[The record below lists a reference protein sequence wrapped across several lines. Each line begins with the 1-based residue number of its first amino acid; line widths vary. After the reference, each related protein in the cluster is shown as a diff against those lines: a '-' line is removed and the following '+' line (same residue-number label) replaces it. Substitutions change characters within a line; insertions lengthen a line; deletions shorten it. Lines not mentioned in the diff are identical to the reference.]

1 MEKNNIMHLGLR
13 SEAVS
18 FYKRFI
24 LSSLFLISLTVTAQ
38 VDVSIDRLRSMPES
52 ELIKYYNQAKSQGYS
67 ENQIIELARLKGA
80 SPSEIAELK
89 EKFKLLKSTKNPS
102 TTADTDTISELNETP
117 FGIQP
122 GDSNAIDYSPVYG
135 ADFFTNPKVVFTPS
149 LNLATPASYQLGPG
163 DTIAIELWGASA
175 NTFVKEISKSGTISI
190 EGIAPVYL
198 SGSTLSRAKQKLT
211 QALSNIYQGL
221 TSEDPTAKIS
231 IAVDLQSARTIMV
244 QIVGQAKVPGTYALS
259 GFSNPIHG
267 LYASGGITFNG
278 SYRNIELKRAGRT
291 IETIDLYDYF
301 SSGNVSLRLL
311 RDGDVLFIPYYSD
324 RVQVM
329 GAVKKRGLFEL
340 KNGEPLSKFLTH
352 FGGFLPSADPSAL
365 LIDRK
370 DGPKRNI
377 LSVSETD
384 FKIFSLQN
392 ADRITAIESFPSYN
406 NIVTIQGAVVSPG
419 DFSFTTGMHLGDLIS
434 LADGLQ
440 KNAVSAF
447 ATLYRQKDG
456 IERLIESVGLS
467 DQELEATLLEKGDRV
482 LVYAADALEAK
493 QQITIEGEIQN
504 PGDYD
509 FYDGMA
515 LQDLIATSGG
525 LKAKANEKNIAVYSI
540 GSDLKYYLKN
550 SAAFS
555 LTASAADIRLNA
567 SDIVVVGIN
576 PLEVNPEF
584 VTVDGQVKNPGK
596 YLLDDISAS
605 PQELIARVGLKA
617 YASSDGIYILRKKQ
631 SENKIL
637 RLQSSAQALENT
649 IDEIQVIAQDLNKED
664 AAKIEKNQQESK
676 DDFIKIPVEFTQKK
690 ILPTLEA
697 DDILVVEKQ
706 KNDVMVEGGVIQVTA
721 LAYKGDLNRSAKS
734 YINSAGGFS
743 QRAHRKRV
751 FVIHQNG
758 RVSSTKNLLLFK
770 IYPRVSPGSKV
781 IVPEKAADRKR
792 ASFQEIM
799 GVSTALATFG
809 IIIDRLLQ

>member
-1 MEKNNIMHLGLR
+1 MEKNNIMHLGQR

-18 FYKRFI
+18 FFNK
-24 LSSLFLISLTVTAQ
+24 LLLCGLFFISLTVTAQ
-38 VDVSIDRLRSMPES
+38 VDISIDRLRSMPES

-67 ENQIIELARLKGA
+67 EIQLIELARLKGA

-89 EKFKLLKSTKNPS
+89 EKFKLLKSTTNPNM
-102 TTADTDTISELNETP
+102 TDDRDAMSNVNETP
-117 FGIQP
+117 FGIRP
-122 GDSNAIDYSPVYG
+122 GDSIAIEYSPVYG
-135 ADFFTNPKVVFTPS
+135 ADFFTNPKVAFTPS

-175 NTFVKEISKSGTISI
+175 NTFVKEISKSGTVSI

-267 LYASGGITFNG
+267 LYAAGGITFNG

-301 SSGNVSLRLL
+301 SSGSVSSRLL

-324 RVQVM
+324 RVEVM
-329 GAVKKRGLFEL
+329 GAVKKQGLFEL
-340 KNGEPLSKFLTH
+340 KEGEPLSKFLTH

-377 LSVSETD
+377 LSVSKTD
-384 FKIFSLQN
+384 FETFSLQN
-392 ADRITAIESFPSYN
+392 ADRVTAIESFPSYDS
-406 NIVTIQGAVVSPG
+406 IVTIQGAVVSPG
-419 DFSFTTGMHLGDLIS
+419 DFSFATGMHLGDLIA

-447 ATLYRQKDG
+447 ATLYREKDG
-456 IERLIESVGLS
+456 IERLIESVGLT
-467 DQELEATLLEKGDRV
+467 DQELKATQLEKGDRIV
-482 LVYAADALEAK
+482 VYAADALEAK
-493 QQITIEGEIQN
+493 QQITIEGEIQK

-525 LKAKANEKNIAVYSI
+525 LKAKANNNNIAVYSI

-555 LTASAADIRLNA
+555 LTASTTDIRLSA

-596 YLLDDISAS
+596 YLLDDVSAS
-605 PQELIARVGLKA
+605 PQVLIARAGLKTD
-617 YASSDGIYILRKKQ
+617 ASQDGIYILRKKQ
-631 SENKIL
+631 SENKTL
-637 RLQSSAQALENT
+637 TLQTSTQALDNT
-649 IDEIQVIAQDLNKED
+649 IAENEIVSQDLNAQD
-664 AAKIEKNQQESK
+664 AAKLEKQEQESK
-676 DDFIKIPVEFTQKK
+676 DDFIKIPVEINQKN

-697 DDILVVEKQ
+697 DDILIVEKQ
-706 KNDVMVEGGVIQVTA
+706 KNNVEVEGGVIQATA
-721 LAYKGDLNRSAKS
+721 LGYKGNLNRSAKS

-743 QRAHRKRV
+743 QRALKKRV

-770 IYPRVSPGSKV
+770 IYPKVSPGSKV
-781 IVPEKAADRKR
+781 IVPEKAADRTR

-799 GVSTALATFG
+799 GIATSLATFG

>member
-1 MEKNNIMHLGLR
+1 MEKNNIMHLGQR

-18 FYKRFI
+18 FFNK
-24 LSSLFLISLTVTAQ
+24 LLLCGLFFISLTVTAQ
-38 VDVSIDRLRSMPES
+38 VDISIDRLRSMPES

-67 ENQIIELARLKGA
+67 EIQLIELARLKGA

-89 EKFKLLKSTKNPS
+89 EKFKLLKSTTNPNM
-102 TTADTDTISELNETP
+102 TDDRDAMSNLNETP
-117 FGIQP
+117 FGIRP
-122 GDSNAIDYSPVYG
+122 GDSIAIEYSPVYG
-135 ADFFTNPKVVFTPS
+135 ADFFTNPKVAFTPS

-175 NTFVKEISKSGTISI
+175 NTFVKEISKSGTVSI

-267 LYASGGITFNG
+267 LYAAGGITFNG
-278 SYRNIELKRAGRT
+278 SYRNIELKRGGRT

-301 SSGNVSLRLL
+301 SSGSVSLRLL

-329 GAVKKRGLFEL
+329 GAVKKQGLFEL
-340 KNGEPLSKFLTH
+340 KEGEPLSKFLTH

-365 LIDRK
+365 LIDRR

-377 LSVSETD
+377 LSVSKTD
-384 FKIFSLQN
+384 FETFSLQN
-392 ADRITAIESFPSYN
+392 ADRVTAIESFPSYDS
-406 NIVTIQGAVVSPG
+406 IVTIQGAVVSPG
-419 DFSFTTGMHLGDLIS
+419 DFSFATGMHLGDLIA

-447 ATLYRQKDG
+447 ATLYREKDG
-456 IERLIESVGLS
+456 IERLIESVGLT
-467 DQELEATLLEKGDRV
+467 DQELKATQLEKGDRIV
-482 LVYAADALEAK
+482 VYAADALEAK
-493 QQITIEGEIQN
+493 KQITIEGEVQK

-525 LKAKANEKNIAVYSI
+525 LKAKANENNIAIYSI

-550 SAAFS
+550 SAVFS
-555 LTASAADIRLNA
+555 LTASSTDVRLSA

-596 YLLDDISAS
+596 YLLDDVSAS
-605 PQELIARVGLKA
+605 PQALIARAGLKTD
-617 YASSDGIYILRKKQ
+617 ASQDGIYILRKKQ
-631 SENKIL
+631 SENKNL
-637 RLQSSAQALENT
+637 TLQTSTQALDNT
-649 IDEIQVIAQDLNKED
+649 IAENEIVSQDLNAQE
-664 AAKIEKNQQESK
+664 AAKLEKQEQESK
-676 DDFIKIPVEFTQKK
+676 DDFIKIPVEINQKN

-697 DDILVVEKQ
+697 DDILIVEKQ
-706 KNDVMVEGGVIQVTA
+706 KNNVEVEGGVIQATA
-721 LAYKGDLNRSAKS
+721 LGYKGDFNRSAKS

-743 QRAHRKRV
+743 QRALKKRV

-770 IYPRVSPGSKV
+770 IYPKVSPGSKV
-781 IVPEKAADRKR
+781 IVPEKATDRTR

-799 GVSTALATFG
+799 GLATSLATFG